1 MELDLGI
8 LIVDMVPGVCDPSAV
23 GRCLQRL
30 HLCANPGWFGIALSI
45 GGVGVYLTDTL
56 PNHFGTCV

>member
-1 MELDLGI
+1 
-8 LIVDMVPGVCDPSAV
+8 
-23 GRCLQRL
+23 
-30 HLCANPGWFGIALSI
+30 LCANPGWFGIALSI